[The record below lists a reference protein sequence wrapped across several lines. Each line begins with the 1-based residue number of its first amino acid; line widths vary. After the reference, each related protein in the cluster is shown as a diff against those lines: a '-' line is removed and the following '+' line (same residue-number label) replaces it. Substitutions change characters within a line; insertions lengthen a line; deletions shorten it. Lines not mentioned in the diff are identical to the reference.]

1 MDFRQLTPRTLA
13 LLDVAVLGMF
23 LPFVAR
29 AVGDDHEV
37 DLQVVHLDRTRDYK
51 MLLHVLDGD
60 HVERG
65 HEIWIRDFDDL
76 PEAVQV
82 AIMIVQVQ
90 TLQDGAGRSR
100 IRAAAGLRQIERQQ
114 GPSEG

>member
-1 MDFRQLTPRTLA
+1 MDFRTLSPRTLR
-13 LLDVAVLGMF
+13 LLDVATFEFL
-23 LPFVAR
+23 LPFMSR

-60 HVERG
+60 RVERG

-76 PEAVQV
+76 PEAVQL

-100 IRAAAGLRQIERQQ
+100 IRAAAGLRQIDRQQ